1 MSEVYPLHA
10 CCAWVTGASSGLG
23 RHFGLLL
30 AANAAHVALAA
41 RSIDRVADTAKA
53 ITDQGGKALA
63 VALDVTDR
71 ASVDA
76 AVARIEDELG
86 PIQILVNNAGVAA
99 TAPFLDMTEQDW
111 AQVLDTNLTGVWR
124 VGQAVARRMAPL
136 GRGSIINISSM
147 ALLQRLAAVRGRLS
161 LCADQAAAAKWWL
174 SMPMASVSAEGPRPK
189 PTHTSELQSLMRI
202 SYAVFCLTKKK
213 KHT

>member
-1 MSEVYPLHA
+1 MRISD
-10 CCAWVTGASSGLG
+10 WSSDVCSSDL
-23 RHFGLLL
+23 
-30 AANAAHVALAA
+30 
-41 RSIDRVADTAKA
+41 KA
-53 ITDQGGKALA
+53 ITDQGGEALA
-63 VALDVTDR
+63 AAVDVTDR

-86 PIQILVNNAGVAA
+86 LIQILVNNAGVAA

-147 ALLQRLAAVRGRLS
+147 ALLQRLAAVRGR
-161 LCADQAAAAKWWL
+161 
-174 SMPMASVSAEGPRPK
+174 M
-189 PTHTSELQSLMRI
+189 
-202 SYAVFCLTKKK
+202 
-213 KHT
+213 